1 MSSVVRIQPDA
12 DVPVARA
19 IESADAGIEADRRA
33 LRGEWC
39 LRAGAAACFIGH
51 GAFGILTKEAWIPYF
66 GVVGI
71 SRDSAYLMMPI
82 VGTIDVA
89 AGLLVLV
96 SPRPLALAYMV
107 VWGMWTALLRP
118 LAGESFFETLER
130 AGNYGVPLALALL
143 LGVGRSPRAWLS
155 PRRLGLPIPDRTLI
169 GRVLL
174 GTTATLLFAH
184 GALQAIT
191 RKPSFESLYAVA
203 GVASSRIPLAG
214 WFEMTL
220 AILAVIAPAPAL
232 LILIAVWKLATE
244 LLFPMS
250 GAPIWEFVE
259 RGGSYAAP
267 IALVILFARSAF
279 TPINLTRS
287 SR

>member
-1 MSSVVRIQPDA
+1 MSNALRIDPDA
-12 DVPVARA
+12 VPPVARA
-19 IESADAGIEADRRA
+19 VRPADAGLNTDRRA
-33 LRGEWC
+33 AWGEWC
-39 LRAGAAACFIGH
+39 LRIGAAACFIGH
-51 GAFGILTKEAWIPYF
+51 GAFGILTKEAWVPYF

-71 SRDSAYLMMPI
+71 GRDGAYLMMPI

-96 SPRPLALAYMV
+96 SPRPFVLAYMV

-118 LAGESFFETLER
+118 LSGESFFETLER

-143 LGVGRSPRAWLS
+143 LGIGRAPRAWLS
-155 PRRLGLPIPDRTLI
+155 ARGLGLRAPDRALV
-169 GRVLL
+169 GRILL

-184 GALQAIT
+184 GALQAIMQ
-191 RKPSFESLYAVA
+191 KPSFESLYAAA
-203 GVASSRIPLAG
+203 GIGASSIPLAG
-214 WFEMTL
+214 WFEMAL

-232 LILIAVWKLATE
+232 LVLIALWKLATE
-244 LLFPMS
+244 ALFPMS

-267 IALVILFARSAF
+267 IALVILFGRSAF
-279 TPINLTRS
+279 TPVNLTRS

>member
-1 MSSVVRIQPDA
+1 MAP
-12 DVPVARA
+12 
-19 IESADAGIEADRRA
+19 ADAGLDIDRRA
-33 LRGEWC
+33 VWGERC
-39 LRAGAAACFIGH
+39 LRIGAAACFIGH
-51 GAFGILTKEAWIPYF
+51 GAFGILTKEAWVPYF

-71 SRDSAYLMMPI
+71 GRDGAYLMMPI
-82 VGTIDVA
+82 VGTIDVV
-89 AGLLVLV
+89 AGLLVLF
-96 SPRPLALAYMV
+96 SPRPFALAYMV

-118 LAGESFFETLER
+118 LAGESLFETLER

-143 LGVGRSPRAWLS
+143 LGIGRAPRAWLS
-155 PRRLGLPIPDRTLI
+155 RRRLSLPIPDRALI

-174 GTTATLLFAH
+174 VTTATLLFAH

-203 GVASSRIPLAG
+203 GVGPSSIPLAG
-214 WFEMTL
+214 WLEMTL
-220 AILAVIAPAPAL
+220 AILVVIVPAPAL
-232 LILIAVWKLATE
+232 LVLIALWKLATE
-244 LLFPMS
+244 ALFPMS

-267 IALVILFARSAF
+267 IALVILFGRSAF